1 MKLLDEYILYID
13 EKIDKDERLFLDL
26 KNYSS
31 HIDEE
36 CSLEEQK
43 LSLCSE
49 LLSFSENIL
58 SFYNEENI
66 SSSFKRLIDEQKYE
80 EAFDLMIHEYKYA
93 YIEIKNYFILYK
105 EKLNRK
111 LVVPLRYYM
120 DEVCIAILSSYR
132 SDMCHYFVAYTKQT
146 GGLSTLLEVVNE
158 NKNTSKRTLDNI
170 SLLEFNKDFSSFVLI
185 YDYSQRYQ
193 IKCLLSSSR
202 KESKYPLLSSYCL
215 EGTGRGVYEDNLD
228 AFFAYVEDEES
239 FNAIAQKKNKDIIPF
254 DFFNE
259 EIDALNNQME
269 IDIKDSIKLF
279 SLLHFGE

>member
-26 KNYSS
+26 KSYSS

-36 CSLEEQK
+36 CSIEEQK

-66 SSSFKRLIDEQKYE
+66 SSSFKKLIAEHKYE
-80 EAFDLMIHEYKYA
+80 EAFDLMMHEYKYA

-132 SDMCHYFVAYTKQT
+132 SDMCHYFLAYTKQT

-158 NKNTSKRTLDNI
+158 NKNNSKRTLDNI
-170 SLLEFNKDFSSFVLI
+170 SL
-185 YDYSQRYQ
+185 
-193 IKCLLSSSR
+193 
-202 KESKYPLLSSYCL
+202 
-215 EGTGRGVYEDNLD
+215 
-228 AFFAYVEDEES
+228 
-239 FNAIAQKKNKDIIPF
+239 
-254 DFFNE
+254 
-259 EIDALNNQME
+259 
-269 IDIKDSIKLF
+269 
-279 SLLHFGE
+279 